1 MFGNIAS
8 WGSVGNMCSSAT
20 LQHVGAACR
29 LQSCLQNALPGSG
42 EVARVLQR
50 VSFRLR
56 LPGLT
61 AIMGRFTKQ
70 GQWAVSLEIFQGLPE
85 LGLQMDTAIC
95 NAGLAACMRGCAW
108 SEAKAIFDLMVLF
121 GITIDHITYSTMLS
135 VPKRRR
141 LWPVVIDVSACTS
154 QHVVFMSVELGIHQ
168 KWKIASTTSHTHL
181 HHCVS
186 CAILSKCL
194 GDVFLQAT
202 Y

>member
-1 MFGNIAS
+1 
-8 WGSVGNMCSSAT
+8 MCSSAT

-141 LWPVVIDVSACTS
+141 LWPVVIDVSCMHLSAC
-154 QHVVFMSVELGIHQ
+154 G
-168 KWKIASTTSHTHL
+168 L
-181 HHCVS
+181 HECRAWYPPEMEDCIYH
-186 CAILSKCL
+186 
-194 GDVFLQAT
+194 
-202 Y
+202 